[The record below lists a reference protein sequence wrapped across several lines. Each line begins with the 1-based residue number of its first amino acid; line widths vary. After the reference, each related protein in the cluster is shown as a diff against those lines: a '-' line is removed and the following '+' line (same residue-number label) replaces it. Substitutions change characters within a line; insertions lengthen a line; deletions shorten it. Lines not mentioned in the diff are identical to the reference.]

1 MKRPPGS
8 PKRKR
13 GIGTS
18 FPRFRVGL
26 LAARPANSSDQP
38 ARWRLLTWCG
48 DRAPLLAAVAFFLA
62 MFWPFM
68 RKGEQ
73 GEWRRCFLRAAHRLE
88 ARQIL
93 HWPDEPNTYAYPPAM
108 AMLAVP
114 LAKLP
119 FRLSLA
125 GWYLVN
131 VAAMIAVIGCAWRL
145 IGGPPLA
152 HQNLTRKRGI
162 RSPIRE
168 RGVATSFPRL
178 RVGLLKRIFGGRA
191 SEDGLPRPSSQK
203 RDGLGRPSS
212 AVQSVGNKW
221 QHSSIAV
228 FWLGLLLASRY
239 LMAPLENQQFDVV
252 IAACLL
258 AGCLALAR
266 GNDAWAACWLGAGA
280 AMKCTPLLFA
290 PYLVWRGKARAAA
303 IMLLVA
309 AGINCLPDLV
319 WPQPGGGSYLGD
331 WFGVFLLKA
340 GRSAPGVWD
349 SDIILNQSLAGLIN
363 RFVQSGV
370 PLSAAQLP
378 SALTPLLPGTM
389 LLMRVL
395 FYIAS
400 GTLLAATLCAFGRP
414 GRSQDDQLFREQVAV
429 ESAAVFC
436 LMLLLSPM
444 SSKAHYIVLVLPC
457 LQVARA
463 VVEGRM
469 NAKLWLPPLVVLG
482 PLTAKGIT
490 GKALGDLML
499 AWGLPTWCVL
509 LLLAAMWKLSPD
521 KCFTARVVRCILLPC
536 AWFGVAHDPGSGQR
550 WRSFR

>member
-1 MKRPPGS
+1 MKCPGNRSDRPS
-8 PKRKR
+8 
-13 GIGTS
+13 
-18 FPRFRVGL
+18 
-26 LAARPANSSDQP
+26 
-38 ARWRLLTWCG
+38 RWRLLTWCG
-48 DRAPLLAAVAFFLA
+48 DRAPLLVAIAFFLA

-93 HWPDEPNTYAYPPAM
+93 HWPDEPNTYSYPPAM

-114 LAKLP
+114 LAKLT
-119 FRLSLA
+119 FRWSLA

-131 VAAMIAVIGCAWRL
+131 VAAMISVIGCAWRL

-152 HQNLTRKRGI
+152 HQNPTRKRGI
-162 RSPIRE
+162 
-168 RGVATSFPRL
+168 ATKLP
-178 RVGLLKRIFGGRA
+178 RIFGERG

-212 AVQSVGNKW
+212 AI
-221 QHSSIAV
+221 HSAGDEGHCSWTAV

-266 GNDAWAACWLGAGA
+266 GSDTWAACWLGAGA

-290 PYLVWRGKARAAA
+290 PYLVWRGKPRAAA
-303 IMLLVA
+303 ITLLVA
-309 AGINCLPDLV
+309 VGINCLPDLL
-319 WPQPGGGSYLGD
+319 WPQSGDGSYLGD
-331 WFGVFLLKA
+331 WIGVFLLKA

-363 RFVQSGV
+363 RFVQSGI
-370 PLSAAQLP
+370 PLTASQLP
-378 SALTPLLPGTM
+378 SALTPLSPSAT
-389 LLMRVL
+389 LLIRAL

-414 GRSQDDQLFREQVAV
+414 GRWLGTGAGKGDRYVLCEAPLGPFRQNVPVPFPRPQTSRREQVAV
-429 ESAAVFC
+429 ESAAVLC

-444 SSKAHYIVLVLPC
+444 SSKAHYVVLVLPC
-457 LQVARA
+457 LLTARA
-463 VVEGRM
+463 VVEGRLSG
-469 NAKLWLPPLVVLG
+469 KLWLPPLVLLG

-490 GKALGDLML
+490 GKPLGDLML

-509 LLLAAMWKLSPD
+509 LLLVAMWKLSPD
-521 KCFTARVVRCILLPC
+521 KRFTARAVRCILRPC